1 MNDVKDW
8 EGNSQSVFRAI
19 GASNHSERQREQHD
33 FYTTEPKAAHL
44 LLNEEAFAPV
54 IWECACGQGHLS
66 KVFERAGYSVRS
78 TDLVYRGFGE
88 FEPVDFLLLRDGS
101 SFDGDII
108 TNPPYKYALEF
119 VQQALHV
126 IKVGHK
132 VAMFL
137 KLTFLE
143 GRKRKD
149 FFLRYPPKTVYVF
162 ASRIL
167 CARNGDFQ
175 KYEHSAIAY
184 AWFVWVKGYQGD
196 TVIKWIN

>member
-33 FYTTEPKAAHL
+33 FYATEPKAAHL

-167 CARNGDFQ
+167 CVRNGGFQ
-175 KYEHSAIAY
+175 KYKSSAIAY

>member
-175 KYEHSAIAY
+175 KYKSSAIAY

>member
-19 GASNHSERQREQHD
+19 GASNHSDSKRQSHD
-33 FYTTEPKAAHL
+33 FYATEPKAAQL
-44 LLNEEAFAPV
+44 LLNKEAFAPV

>member
-8 EGNSQSVFRAI
+8 EGNSQSVFRTI

-33 FYTTEPKAAHL
+33 FYATEPKAALL
-44 LLNEEAFAPV
+44 LLNKEAFAPV

-175 KYEHSAIAY
+175 KYKSSAIAY

>member
-33 FYTTEPKAAHL
+33 FYATEPKAAHL

-175 KYEHSAIAY
+175 KYKSSAIAY

>member
-1 MNDVKDW
+1 MTEAKDW
-8 EGNSQSVFRAI
+8 EGNSQSVFRVI
-19 GASNHSERQREQHD
+19 GASNHSDSKRQSHD
-33 FYTTEPKAAHL
+33 FYATEPKAAQL
-44 LLNEEAFAPV
+44 LLCEEAFAPV

-66 KVFERAGYSVRS
+66 KVFENAGYSVLS

-88 FEPVDFLLLRDGS
+88 LEPVDFLLLREGA

-126 IKVGHK
+126 VNLGHK

-149 FFLRYPPKTVYVF
+149 FFSRYPPKTVYVF

-167 CARNGDFQ
+167 CARNGDFE
-175 KYEHSAIAY
+175 KYKSSAIAY